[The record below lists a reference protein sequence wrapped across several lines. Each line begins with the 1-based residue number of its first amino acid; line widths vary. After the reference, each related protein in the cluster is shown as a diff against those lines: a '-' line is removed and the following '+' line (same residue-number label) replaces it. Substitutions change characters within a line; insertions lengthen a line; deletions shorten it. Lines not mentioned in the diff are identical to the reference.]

1 MLFMKNSKLSAGLI
15 ISALGVVYGDIGTSP
30 LYALKES
37 FHHTHGLAVVE
48 DNIFGVLSLIF
59 WSLILII
66 SLKYHLL
73 ILKADNNGEGGILA
87 LTALVTKIFKNTS
100 RRLKVLTPLGLFGTA
115 LLYGDGIITPAI
127 SVLSAVEGL
136 ELVQPGLH
144 PYIVPIT
151 VFILIALFSIQS
163 HGTEKVGK
171 IFGPVTLF
179 WFLTLGLLGLVKV
192 IDNPHVLMAVSPHYA
207 INFFVTN
214 GWTGFVVLGSVFLV
228 VTGGEALYSDLG
240 HFGRHPIDAA
250 WFSCVL
256 PCLLMNYFGQGAL
269 LLENPAAIKNPF
281 YLLAPDW
288 ALIPLVILA
297 TFATV
302 IASQALITGVYSL
315 TMQAIQLQYLPRMK
329 IDHTSQKE
337 FGQIY
342 VGTMNWA
349 LMAACIALVISFG
362 SSTSLAAAYGIA
374 VTMTML
380 ITTVLFYFV
389 ARYSWNW
396 SNIVAI
402 PLCGFFGLV
411 ELFFFGANA
420 LKIAHG
426 GWFPLAVGALVFTV
440 MTTWNRG
447 RKILSQRMLDM
458 VSPISDVLAK
468 LIEKRIHRNPGTAVY
483 MAGQPKF
490 APMTLKLNL
499 HHYSSLHE
507 IILIVTVKTDEGPY
521 VEEGRRALVKN
532 MTQGFYKIELTYG
545 FMEVPDVPKALSKIK
560 LKDEKPLKME
570 SITYFLGQELLLAK
584 QSNGEMAYWREKLF
598 VYMSRNS
605 QAASSFFNLPPQQVI
620 TVGLTVEL

>member
-1 MLFMKNSKLSAGLI
+1 MKESKLSAGLI
-15 ISALGVVYGDIGTSP
+15 MSALGVVYGDIGTSP

-37 FHHTHGLAVVE
+37 FHHTHGLAVIE
-48 DNIFGVLSLIF
+48 SNIFGVLSLIF

-100 RRLKVLTPLGLFGTA
+100 RRLKVLTLLGLFGTA

-136 ELVQPGLH
+136 ELINPGLH
-144 PYIVPIT
+144 SYIVPIT
-151 VFILIALFSIQS
+151 VLILIALFSIQN

-171 IFGPVTLF
+171 VFGPITLI
-179 WFLTLGLLGLVKV
+179 WFLVMGALGLYNV
-192 IDNPHVLMAVSPHYA
+192 IDNPHVFMSVNPMYA
-207 INFFVTN
+207 INFFADN
-214 GWTGFVVLGSVFLV
+214 GWTGFIVLGSVFLV

-256 PCLLMNYFGQGAL
+256 PCLMMNYFGQGAL
-269 LLENPAAIKNPF
+269 LLKNPAAIKNPF
-281 YLLAPDW
+281 YLMAPEW
-288 ALIPLVILA
+288 ALIPLVCLA
-297 TFATV
+297 TVATV

-337 FGQIY
+337 IGQIY
-342 VGTMNWA
+342 VGNMNWA
-349 LMAACIALVISFG
+349 LMVCCIAVVIGFG

-380 ITTVLFYFV
+380 ITTILFYFV

-396 SNIVAI
+396 SNFIAI
-402 PLCGFFGLV
+402 PLCGFFGFV
-411 ELFFFGANA
+411 EFCFFGANA
-420 LKIAHG
+420 LKIVHG
-426 GWFPLAVGALVFTV
+426 GWFPLAVGAIVFTV
-440 MTTWNRG
+440 MTTWNKG
-447 RKILSQRMLDM
+447 RKILSERMM
-458 VSPISDVLAK
+458 EKVTPVSDVLGK
-468 LIEKRIHRNPGTAVY
+468 LMSQRVHRNPGAAVY

-490 APMTLKLNL
+490 APSTLTMNL

-507 IILIVTVKTDEGPY
+507 IIMIVTVRTDESPY
-521 VEEGRRALVKN
+521 VELDRRAVVKN

-545 FMEVPDVPKALSKIK
+545 FMEVPDVPLALSKIK
-560 LKDEKPLKME
+560 LKDDTSLDMANV
-570 SITYFLGQELLLAK
+570 TYFLGQEHLLAK
-584 QSNGEMAYWREKLF
+584 DNGRGMLIWRERLF
-598 VYMSRNS
+598 AYMSRNS
-605 QAASSFFNLPPQQVI
+605 QSASMFFNLPPQQVI
-620 TVGLTVEL
+620 TVGLIIEL